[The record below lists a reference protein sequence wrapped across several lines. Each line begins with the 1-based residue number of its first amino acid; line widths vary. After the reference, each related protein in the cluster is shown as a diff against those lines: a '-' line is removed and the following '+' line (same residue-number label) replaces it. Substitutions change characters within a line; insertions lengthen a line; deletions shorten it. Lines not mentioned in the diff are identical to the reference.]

1 MASRGRSAV
10 GSKASS
16 SSSSSGESLD
26 APDPLSSSLSD
37 TCSCSVNATSAT
49 PRSCYACVNVAPL
62 SGGQCGI
69 AVNGD
74 CVSAL
79 EAKKQYP
86 SQGNS
91 SSLLSYFDN
100 STSASSYC
108 EQSDSVCTQCRAV
121 WRQELR
127 DGVPANSSSASPR
140 ACVGNGGCVC
150 LAVCEAY
157 HVPNVTCSAPS
168 VITAAPS
175 LTTSPAVSPTQMDN
189 SSDSSQPFGDYA
201 WLFVFLALFVL
212 MSVWS
217 YQQTHVDENG
227 MIRTSYRQL
236 FRGRKK
242 REVPAGP
249 QLPLSGWR
257 QYHERLIEEER
268 AAIENGKLAKKKK
281 LTRDG
286 PDLTMQTG
294 EGYRPASPGHV
305 SHQQQAHLVSI
316 FGM

>member
-1 MASRGRSAV
+1 M
-10 GSKASS
+10 
-16 SSSSSGESLD
+16 
-26 APDPLSSSLSD
+26 
-37 TCSCSVNATSAT
+37 
-49 PRSCYACVNVAPL
+49 
-62 SGGQCGI
+62 
-69 AVNGD
+69 
-74 CVSAL
+74 SAL

-217 YQQTHVDENG
+217 YQQTHVDESASYILLLLVYPEGCCLLILRIIAMHSTADG

-286 PDLTMQTG
+286 PDLTVQTG